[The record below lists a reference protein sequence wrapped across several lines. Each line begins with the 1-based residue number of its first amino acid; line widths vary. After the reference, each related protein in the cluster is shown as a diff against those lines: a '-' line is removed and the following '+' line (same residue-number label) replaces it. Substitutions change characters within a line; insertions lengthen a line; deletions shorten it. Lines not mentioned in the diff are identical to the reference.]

1 MSLCELCQKP
11 GGRYN
16 ANRECCQIRL
26 LSTMPQQHRQQVYD
40 KVRLQEGIDAAKAL
54 MAKVKAEYERVRG
67 PRLARAKAA
76 IQEMKNLIGAKA

>member
-1 MSLCELCQKP
+1 MSLCELCQNP

-40 KVRLQEGIDAAKAL
+40 KVRLKEGVTAARLL
-54 MAKVKAEYERVRG
+54 MAKVKTEYERVRAA
-67 PRLARAKAA
+67 RKDRAKAA
-76 IQEMKNLIGAKA
+76 IQNMKNLIGATT